1 VCSAFVHN
9 RVFERVRANMHEAS
23 RKRVCGL
30 MQEFRKH
37 ERGVLSATSG
47 RGPWL
52 QKIVEHSYGLR
63 GQRKWAF
70 HRAYNLSMHHNTVTG
85 PPWPAAEYDE
95 RFGWK
100 TEVDGQ
106 LMLMQTAA
114 PLPLPLLRHLHEMM
128 ATRPRAERRMYEAI
142 AHVPRTPL
150 VPQAPSPGGGEA
162 ALHELSD
169 ESLGISVAATDFSMV
184 EVKQNRRSKVRFKR
198 KTKIDR
204 KFLTNGDLA
213 SVCKS
218 FGRASVDDHDSA
230 AQASTTA
237 ERCRGS
243 KISVRAQLKDAL
255 EQLRKSREELQRLQ
269 PAVPSA
275 ALPPR
280 SVAPVDALKARAGL
294 QAAGCGGSAIVN
306 NSRTMGVKSG
316 RVQYA
321 ALPHP
326 LAVIPG
332 TKEAAAVRA
341 AHSAVASSNLKC
353 SAAAPC
359 DVILDSSINLP
370 AVHTA
375 ELGEQLKENGQRN
388 AS

>member
-1 VCSAFVHN
+1 
-9 RVFERVRANMHEAS
+9 
-23 RKRVCGL
+23 
-30 MQEFRKH
+30 
-37 ERGVLSATSG
+37 
-47 RGPWL
+47 
-52 QKIVEHSYGLR
+52 
-63 GQRKWAF
+63 
-70 HRAYNLSMHHNTVTG
+70 
-85 PPWPAAEYDE
+85 
-95 RFGWK
+95 
-100 TEVDGQ
+100 
-106 LMLMQTAA
+106 
-114 PLPLPLLRHLHEMM
+114 
-128 ATRPRAERRMYEAI
+128 
-142 AHVPRTPL
+142 
-150 VPQAPSPGGGEA
+150 
-162 ALHELSD
+162 
-169 ESLGISVAATDFSMV
+169 
-184 EVKQNRRSKVRFKR
+184 VRFKR

-218 FGRASVDDHDSA
+218 FGRASVDGHDSA
-230 AQASTTA
+230 AQASSTA

-341 AHSAVASSNLKC
+341 AVASSNLKC

-359 DVILDSSINLP
+359 DVVLDSSINLP

-375 ELGEQLKENGQRN
+375 ELGEQLKENGRRN

>member
-1 VCSAFVHN
+1 MLPDPVCSAFVRN
-9 RVFERVRANMHEAS
+9 RVFERVRANMHETS

-100 TEVDGQ
+100 TEVNGQ
-106 LMLMQTAA
+106 LMVMQTAA
-114 PLPLPLLRHLHEMM
+114 PLPLPLLQHLHEMM

-150 VPQAPSPGGGEA
+150 VPLAPSPGGGEA
-162 ALHELSD
+162 APHELSD
-169 ESLGISVAATDFSMV
+169 ESLGISVAATDFSLV

-218 FGRASVDDHDSA
+218 FGRASVDHDSA
-230 AQASTTA
+230 AQASSTA
-237 ERCRGS
+237 ERCRGI

-255 EQLRKSREELQRLQ
+255 ELLRKSREELQRLQ

-280 SVAPVDALKARAGL
+280 AAAPVAGL
-294 QAAGCGGSAIVN
+294 HATGCGGSTTVN
-306 NSRTMGVKSG
+306 NFTPTRVKSG

-341 AHSAVASSNLKC
+341 AHLAIAAPAVR
-353 SAAAPC
+353 AAA
-359 DVILDSSINLP
+359 
-370 AVHTA
+370 
-375 ELGEQLKENGQRN
+375 LGEQLQENSRRK